1 VASHRA
7 SDTDRETG
15 DTDRESRDV
24 NSQTSPPVA
33 PIRLPTNY
41 VARFYRAGTH
51 LGAFRGQPTGEY
63 EPEDWVGSVTLVNG
77 AVDGLGRSRLADGR
91 WLADAV
97 GGAPEAY
104 LGAAH
109 VDRFGA
115 GTELLVKLLDAGERL
130 PVHCH
135 PSREFAREHLACRH
149 GKTEAWV
156 ILSAPPDGAVYL
168 GFRDAVPSATLSGW
182 VERQDSAGML
192 AAMNRIPVRA
202 GDALLVAAG
211 IPHAIGAGIF
221 LTELQEPTDLSV
233 LLEWQGYDT
242 DGPREGHL
250 GLGYDTALASVDT
263 SAWAPARIG
272 ELRLAEPEPLA
283 DGIRRLLPRLA
294 DPFFR
299 AERVSDGA
307 TLDAAFSILVVTE
320 GELHLVTGS
329 GHRTTARAGETLL
342 LAHAAGECLITGAG
356 SAIRCRP
363 PDPAIGPRQP

>member
-1 VASHRA
+1 
-7 SDTDRETG
+7 
-15 DTDRESRDV
+15 V

-33 PIRLPTNY
+33 PIRLASNY
-41 VARFYRAGTH
+41 VARFYRAGAN
-51 LGAFRGQPTGEY
+51 LGAFRGQPAGEY
-63 EPEDWVGSVTLVNG
+63 EPEDWVGSVTPVNG
-77 AVDGLGRSRLADGR
+77 AGDGLGRSRLADGR

-97 GGAPEAY
+97 AAAPEAY

-109 VDRFGA
+109 VARFGA

-156 ILSAPPDGAVYL
+156 ILNAPPDGTVYL
-168 GFRDAVPSATLSGW
+168 GFRDAVPSGTLSGW

-202 GDALLVAAG
+202 GDAVLVPAG

-233 LLEWQGYDT
+233 LLEWKGYDI
-242 DGPREGHL
+242 DGLREGHL
-250 GLGYDTALASVDT
+250 GLGYDAALATVDT

-272 ELRLAEPEPLA
+272 ELRLAQPEPLA
-283 DGIRRLLPRLA
+283 HGIRRLLPRLA

-299 AERVSDGA
+299 AERVSGGA
-307 TLDAAFSILVVTE
+307 TLDAAFSILVVAE
-320 GELHLVTGS
+320 GELHLATGS
-329 GHRTTARAGETLL
+329 GHRTTARAGDTLL
-342 LAHAAGECLITGAG
+342 LAHAAGECRVTGTG

-363 PDPAIGPRQP
+363 PYPAMDAPGPRQP